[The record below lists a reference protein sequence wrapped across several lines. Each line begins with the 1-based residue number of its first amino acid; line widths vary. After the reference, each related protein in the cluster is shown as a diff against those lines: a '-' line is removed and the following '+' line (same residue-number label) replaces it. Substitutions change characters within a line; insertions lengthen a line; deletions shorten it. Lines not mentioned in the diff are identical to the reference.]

1 MEKILVSL
9 PDDLL
14 RRMKTVIPARKRS
27 QVVKSSSRRRS
38 RRGKRN
44 CLNAPKPSRTTTRS
58 TGRWQSGIPRRET
71 GLNLKRGDVYWVD
84 LNPTVGS
91 EIKKQRP
98 CVLIGATPINQA
110 RRTVLI
116 IPLSSSGT
124 PRPPLAIEVEC
135 LGRKVVAVCDQL
147 RAVDKSRLRE
157 PAGALGADDLEQIEE
172 ALRRILSL

>member
-1 MEKILVSL
+1 
-9 PDDLL
+9 
-14 RRMKTVIPARKRS
+14 
-27 QVVKSSSRRRS
+27 
-38 RRGKRN
+38 
-44 CLNAPKPSRTTTRS
+44 
-58 TGRWQSGIPRRET
+58 
-71 GLNLKRGDVYWVD
+71 LNLKRGDVYCVD

-98 CVLIGATPINQA
+98 CVLMGATPINQA
-110 RRTVLI
+110 RRTVLV

-135 LGRKVVAVCDQL
+135 LGRKVLAVCDQL

-157 PAGALGADDLEQIEE
+157 SAGSLPAYDLELSDE

>member
-1 MEKILVSL
+1 
-9 PDDLL
+9 
-14 RRMKTVIPARKRS
+14 
-27 QVVKSSSRRRS
+27 
-38 RRGKRN
+38 
-44 CLNAPKPSRTTTRS
+44 
-58 TGRWQSGIPRRET
+58 
-71 GLNLKRGDVYWVD
+71 LNLKRGDVYWVD

-91 EIKKQRP
+91 EIRKQRP

-110 RRTVLI
+110 RRTVLV

-157 PAGALGADDLEQIEE
+157 HAGTLSAHDLDQIEE

>member
-1 MEKILVSL
+1 MI
-9 PDDLL
+9 
-14 RRMKTVIPARKRS
+14 
-27 QVVKSSSRRRS
+27 
-38 RRGKRN
+38 
-44 CLNAPKPSRTTTRS
+44 
-58 TGRWQSGIPRRET
+58 
-71 GLNLKRGDVYWVD
+71 LKRGDVYWVD

-98 CVLIGATPINQA
+98 CVLIGATPINRA
-110 RRTVLI
+110 RRTVLV

-157 PAGALGADDLEQIEE
+157 AAGALTADDLEQIEE
-172 ALRRILSL
+172 GLRRILSL

>member
-1 MEKILVSL
+1 LI
-9 PDDLL
+9 
-14 RRMKTVIPARKRS
+14 
-27 QVVKSSSRRRS
+27 
-38 RRGKRN
+38 
-44 CLNAPKPSRTTTRS
+44 
-58 TGRWQSGIPRRET
+58 
-71 GLNLKRGDVYWVD
+71 LKRGDVYWVD

-98 CVLIGATPINQA
+98 CVLIGATPINRA
-110 RRTVLI
+110 RRTVLV

-157 PAGALGADDLEQIEE
+157 AAGALTADDLEQIEE
-172 ALRRILSL
+172 GLRRILSL

>member
-1 MEKILVSL
+1 
-9 PDDLL
+9 
-14 RRMKTVIPARKRS
+14 
-27 QVVKSSSRRRS
+27 
-38 RRGKRN
+38 
-44 CLNAPKPSRTTTRS
+44 
-58 TGRWQSGIPRRET
+58 
-71 GLNLKRGDVYWVD
+71 LNLKRGDVYWVD

-110 RRTVLI
+110 RRTVLV

-135 LGRKVVAVCDQL
+135 LGRKVVAVSDQL

-157 PAGALGADDLEQIEE
+157 SAGSLTADDLEQIEE

>member
-1 MEKILVSL
+1 MS
-9 PDDLL
+9 
-14 RRMKTVIPARKRS
+14 
-27 QVVKSSSRRRS
+27 
-38 RRGKRN
+38 
-44 CLNAPKPSRTTTRS
+44 
-58 TGRWQSGIPRRET
+58 
-71 GLNLKRGDVYWVD
+71 LKRGDVYWVD

-91 EIKKQRP
+91 EIKKRRP

-110 RRTVLI
+110 RRTLLV

-147 RAVDKSRLRE
+147 RAVDKGRLRE
-157 PAGALGADDLEQIEE
+157 PAGALTADDLEQIEE

>member
-1 MEKILVSL
+1 
-9 PDDLL
+9 
-14 RRMKTVIPARKRS
+14 
-27 QVVKSSSRRRS
+27 
-38 RRGKRN
+38 
-44 CLNAPKPSRTTTRS
+44 
-58 TGRWQSGIPRRET
+58 
-71 GLNLKRGDVYWVD
+71 LNLKRGDVYWVD
-84 LNPTVGS
+84 LNPAVGS

-98 CVLIGATPINQA
+98 CVLMGATPINQA

-157 PAGALGADDLEQIEE
+157 PVGVLGGDDLEQIEE